1 MDDYKKLLFETMPL
15 DELDQRVK
23 AIGADIDKR
32 QAALD
37 KEKKRLDKIIDIYL
51 QRVQLDKEW
60 KQALESI
67 TKSL

>member
-23 AIGADIDKR
+23 AIGADIHKR

-37 KEKKRLDKIIDIYL
+37 KEKKRLDKIIDIYV

-67 TKSL
+67 MKSL